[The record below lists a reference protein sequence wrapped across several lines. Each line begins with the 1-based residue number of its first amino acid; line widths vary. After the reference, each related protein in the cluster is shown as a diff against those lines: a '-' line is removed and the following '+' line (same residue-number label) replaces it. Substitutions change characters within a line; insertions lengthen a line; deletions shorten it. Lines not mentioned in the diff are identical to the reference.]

1 EAAPHLVFQGFLQR
15 VANGHGAIDRE
26 YALGKGRCDLYL
38 KWKGP
43 KYEQRIV
50 FELKIHSEHTN
61 LSTLKKEGLIQTA
74 EYADLCNA
82 TESHLIIFDR
92 RENIDWKDKVYT
104 ETKEDD
110 KNRIKIWGM

>member
-43 KYEQRIV
+43 QYEQRII

-61 LSTLKKEGLIQTA
+61 LSTLKKEGLKQTA
-74 EYADLCNA
+74 EYADTCDA

-92 RENIDWKDKVYT
+92 SENIDWNEKIYT
-104 ETKEDD
+104 SERDSNKY
-110 KNRIKIWGM
+110 KIKIWGM